1 MAAKNIFDDTALL
14 RSLKAA
20 EYSPDAL
27 RAMNDNLT
35 ARETLGRDTSEALR
49 GAGTDVLDVG
59 TGLQKAATDQ
69 FKSMLAKASRAGMQI
84 DPDTGLPIDPG
95 GDNLAAI
102 MDRARSGRD
111 NATGFDMAGMVDL
124 NALDQYQADKLTP
137 QRRAAAKEIRDATE
151 FDRVQK
157 LRKELDPY
165 EIKTAK
171 ETYLELGKRNIQK
184 EKLRPGEIEK
194 SKLVNQKTEQEIL
207 FAAISRQEAA
217 DRHGMAV
224 EEFDLNMETA
234 EYALE
239 TAKTA
244 EDRKDALHII
254 AVLKFGHDQTT
265 HANAQTLFGQ
275 KQEDREKKKAAREL
289 QFTED
294 LATLQRKSSERKRT
308 DKREDLVRKQRRD
321 HVNATGDFNQ
331 KAAALFTDIN
341 SNNAEGISND
351 HLKTS
356 KVRLINEFD
365 LQLNTSINNRVTGIL
380 GKNTIRDI
388 APAEYSA
395 GLRQTLE
402 RDLVATYQ
410 ETFEGMPASE
420 ALTLAKAT
428 ITRDKQLTINL
439 NRATK
444 ALGLKNTIEDRAIQG
459 IIERNNLNQEDR
471 KSLHREP
478 NKYINSQVRARMP
491 GVDWKNESIAKD
503 LSTSI
508 DNTFKKLKGGLKLDS
523 EGMAQLELAVLD
535 LYSKADY
542 DGDLTPGNPDDFV
555 LSSVD
560 NETDISRLDLPALL
574 QELQGSFGK
583 GTSLGKAIIATTQ
596 STTQNN
602 SKDTS
607 ITSPPNGLTNETP
620 PMSSRFRQDGNM
632 LTDVIDVFGSANNT
646 PTAPLNSL
654 TNQSIIQSLGGTPT
668 DLPIRDNSAVGYG
681 QVFNPNVR
689 DKNRRK
695 VRDSIKQFNTATR

>member
-1 MAAKNIFDDTALL
+1 MAASNIYDITAALSNIKAPAYDPRIL
-14 RSLKAA
+14 ASL
-20 EYSPDAL
+20 DA
-27 RAMNDNLT
+27 NLASRT
-35 ARETLGRDTSEALR
+35 ADIQGMVDSAKGFGSNILD
-49 GAGTDVLDVG
+49 AGTSI
-59 TGLQKAATDQ
+59 QKFKTDQ
-69 FKSMLAKASRAGMQI
+69 FKNALAQQSRAGMQL
-84 DPDTGLPIDPG
+84 DPETGQPIDPTG
-95 GDNLAAI
+95 SNLAAI
-102 MDRARSGRD
+102 MDRARSSRD
-111 NATGFDMAGMVDL
+111 NATGFDMGGMVDF
-124 NALDQYQADKLTP
+124 NALDQYQNKLGED
-137 QRRAAAKEIRDATE
+137 RRKVSKEFRDATE

-165 EIKTAK
+165 EIKTAQ
-171 ETYLELGKRNIQK
+171 ENYAELEKANTQK
-184 EKLRPGEIEK
+184 EKLRPGELK
-194 SKLVNQKTEQEIL
+194 KAKLGNQKTEQEIL
-207 FAAISRQEAA
+207 FAAVSRQEAA

-239 TAKTA
+239 TAKTE

-254 AVLKFGHDQTT
+254 EVLKFGHEQTT
-265 HANAQTLFGQ
+265 HANAQTVFGQ
-275 KQEDREKKKAAREL
+275 KQEDREKNKAAREL

-321 HVNATGDFNQ
+321 HVNATGDFNK

-351 HLKTS
+351 HLETS

-380 GKNTIRDI
+380 GKNTISDI

-395 GLRQTLE
+395 GLRQALE
-402 RDLVATYQ
+402 KELVATYQ
-410 ETFEGMPASE
+410 EAFEGMPASE
-420 ALTLAKAT
+420 ALTFAKAT
-428 ITRDKQLTINL
+428 IKRDQQLTIKL

-542 DGDLTPGNPDDFV
+542 DGDLTPGNADDFV
-555 LSSVD
+555 LSSRF
-560 NETDISRLDLPALL
+560 TC
-574 QELQGSFGK
+574 
-583 GTSLGKAIIATTQ
+583 
-596 STTQNN
+596 
-602 SKDTS
+602 
-607 ITSPPNGLTNETP
+607 ITS
-620 PMSSRFRQDGNM
+620 R
-632 LTDVIDVFGSANNT
+632 V
-646 PTAPLNSL
+646 
-654 TNQSIIQSLGGTPT
+654 
-668 DLPIRDNSAVGYG
+668 
-681 QVFNPNVR
+681 
-689 DKNRRK
+689 
-695 VRDSIKQFNTATR
+695 TR